1 MGLSERLARLESRV
15 KPMPACNLWD
25 RLERYERYFAGE
37 PGVLSAEERTRLAEH
52 DRYFE
57 ELNESDSD

>member
-1 MGLSERLARLESRV
+1 MDLSKRLCRLEARV
-15 KPMPACNLWD
+15 IYRPVCDLWD

-37 PGVLSAEERTRLAEH
+37 PVELTPEERTKLEEY

-57 ELNESDSD
+57 ELNESDCD